1 MHGSPYPSRWCG
13 KDLIDK
19 ETVLK
24 HHLPNGNTKDLKEKK
39 KLMAYLLANSAILIT
54 LYFFLS
60 ETLQFLYIAPIYLAV
75 GAGLGIYYVIYN
87 RGFVAKNATPD
98 MLPDTMTQ
106 EQKADFIADV
116 KRRSE
121 KSKWMISVIVP
132 LLVTVAADAIY
143 LFTWPMVQNLFNIS

>member
-13 KDLIDK
+13 KALIDK

-24 HHLPNGNTKDLKEKK
+24 HHLPNGNTKNLKEKK

-98 MLPDTMTQ
+98 MLPDTMTLAEKQ
-106 EQKADFIADV
+106 AFLQDAKERLRRSRWVLTILIPIVLAFLADV
-116 KRRSE
+116 
-121 KSKWMISVIVP
+121 VY
-132 LLVTVAADAIY
+132 LY
-143 LFTWPMVQNLFNIS
+143 LFPQIKEMLL